1 MGEVETF
8 GQREQLWL
16 SDSLAGG
23 GTWVDVW
30 KLALWL
36 EWGSPQPLFTSWW
49 FPPKVPKRGGLEARR
64 GLDGKGLRAGVVQWV
79 VGSQADLGAGKP
91 LTSCTRA

>member
-16 SDSLAGG
+16 LDSPVGG

-30 KLALWL
+30 KLALGL
-36 EWGSPQPLFTSWW
+36 ERGSPQPLFT
-49 FPPKVPKRGGLEARR
+49 PR
-64 GLDGKGLRAGVVQWV
+64 
-79 VGSQADLGAGKP
+79 
-91 LTSCTRA
+91 